1 MSLHQVKVGRQE
13 VLDIVKENK
22 KKHDAL
28 LKDAIEGFWTEAEKQ
43 LKKCEKDIISGW
55 EKNHKEKLKKMRKEL
70 RDNKRNLKEQVKK
83 EIGFVEGKKKDA
95 PWIYMNK
102 KYPENHAD
110 DYIGTIRRLELCV
123 EKEVELDTT
132 EFDRYVRNKWEW
144 RASFLN
150 NNTGYV
156 TSFYNNSPGCS
167 GSYSSLFYGTGSCGI
182 SSSWA
187 SSSMSSSYACY
198 VPSYALT
205 SSWVDGAMWADRVEN
220 TF

>member
-13 VLDIVKENK
+13 VLEIVRENK

-28 LKDAIEGFWTEAEKQ
+28 LKDAVEGFWTEAEKQ
-43 LKKCEKDIISGW
+43 LKKYEKDSIAGW
-55 EKNHKEKLKKMRKEL
+55 ERSHKERLKKMRKEL
-70 RDNKRNLKEQVKK
+70 RDNKKNLKEQVKK
-83 EIGFVEGKKKDA
+83 ELGFVEGRKKDA
-95 PWIYMNK
+95 PWVYMSK

-110 DYIGTIRRLELCV
+110 DYVGTIRRLELCV

-156 TSFYNNSPGCS
+156 TAFYSSSPGCS
-167 GSYSSLFYGTGSCGI
+167 GSYSSLFGTGSCGI

-187 SSSMSSSYACY
+187 SSSLSLPYAGNAPQY
-198 VPSYALT
+198 SLT
-205 SSWVDGAMWADRVEN
+205 ASWVDGAAWADKVES